1 MVLTIVIVISS
12 SNETRVVVPAFPGN
26 VTFHM
31 ELYRCKVTLKS
42 FKLALVSKRRQF
54 T

>member
-12 SNETRVVVPAFPGN
+12 SNETRVVAAFPGN